1 MDIGKRLKEIR
12 KSKTITITALSK
24 KIGLTREY
32 LSNIER
38 NINTPSLQTLQKI
51 CDALGITL
59 AEFFSEEE
67 RQIPPEI
74 SSLMKEVKNLT
85 PEQAELLARFIQT
98 MKDQKGE

>member
-1 MDIGKRLKEIR
+1 MNIGLKIKELRLK
-12 KSKTITITALSK
+12 K
-24 KIGLTREY
+24 KIKATEIANNAGISRVY
-32 LSNIER
+32 LSEIER
-38 NINTPSLQTLQKI
+38 GLKTPTIDTLKKI

-67 RQIPPEI
+67 HEIPPEI

-85 PEQAELLARFIQT
+85 PEQAELLARFIKT